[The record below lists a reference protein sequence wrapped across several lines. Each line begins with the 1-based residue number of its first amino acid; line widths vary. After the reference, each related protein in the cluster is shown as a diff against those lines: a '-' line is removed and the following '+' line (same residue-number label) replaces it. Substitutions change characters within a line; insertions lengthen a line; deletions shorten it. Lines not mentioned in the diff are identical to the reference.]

1 MEELTHMKC
10 LVTGAAG
17 FVGSTLS
24 EKLLELGHE
33 VIGVDCFTDYYDV
46 EIKRANIKSALGS
59 SGYNFIEADLLDVD
73 LSKLLAGVDWVFHQA
88 AQPGVRMSWGSFFDV
103 YTRNNILA
111 TQRLLEAAKESS
123 IRRLVYASSSSVY
136 GDSPDLPLKE
146 TARPQPI
153 SPYGVTK
160 LAAEHLCYLYFV
172 NYGVPTT
179 SLRYFTVY
187 GPRQRPDMGFH
198 KFIKSAL
205 NGEEIVIFGDGEQ
218 TRDFT
223 YIADAVAANIQ
234 AAGADGAEGRVFN
247 IGGGSRIS
255 VNAVM
260 DILIGLIG
268 QINVRHIE
276 DQKGD
281 VRHTMSDTT
290 AAREILG
297 YAPKVDI
304 KEGLA
309 REVEWM
315 KELLGK

>member
-1 MEELTHMKC
+1 MKC

-17 FVGSTLS
+17 FIGSTLS
-24 EKLLELGHE
+24 ERLLELGHE
-33 VIGVDCFTDYYDV
+33 VVGIDCFTDYYSV
-46 EIKRANIKSALGS
+46 GIKKANLKNALGS
-59 SGYNFIEADLLDVD
+59 SAYKFVEADLLNVD
-73 LSKLLAGVDWVFHQA
+73 LQGLLSGVDWVFHQA
-88 AQPGVRMSWGSFFDV
+88 AQPGVRMSWGSSFDV
-103 YTRNNILA
+103 YTRNNVLV
-111 TQRLLEAAKESS
+111 TQKLLEAAKDSD

-160 LAAEHLCYLYFV
+160 LAAEHLCYLYFI
-172 NYGVPTT
+172 NYGVPAA

-223 YIADAVAANIQ
+223 YIDDAVAANIQ
-234 AAGADGAEGRVFN
+234 AAESKDAAGKVFN

-255 VNAVM
+255 VNAVL
-260 DILIGLIG
+260 DILRGLMG

-290 AAREILG
+290 AAREVLG
-297 YAPKVDI
+297 YSPKVDI

-309 REVEWM
+309 SEVEWL
-315 KELLGK
+315 KGLPGLFGNG